1 MGDVSGLALG
11 SGFSAE
17 DEGMHLTWGE
27 LGRLLMTDESLQV
40 KAIGIE
46 GGVELEQVSRL
57 HTDTRTLMPGD
68 CFVAL
73 KGERFDAN
81 DYLEQIT
88 DMGAVGAIAHQGR
101 LKSGM
106 IGFEVNDT
114 TKALG
119 VVAAAWRAGKSTQLI
134 AVTGSN
140 GKTTVTQM
148 IGGILLAW
156 KFKDS
161 LATQGNFNNAI
172 GVPLTLLR
180 LRDHIQVGVVEL
192 GMNHPGEIEGLA
204 RWVNPEVALVN
215 NAQREHQEFMKSVKA
230 VAEENAQVFKALKPG
245 GVAVFPGHDPQTEFW
260 RELAQGQR
268 QMTFG
273 ASSDCDV
280 HLISHEWLNG
290 AWHARVSVLGQAFN
304 VRLHQAGEHNL
315 MNALA
320 SIACAHA
327 LGAPLGAIQQG
338 LEDFRPVA
346 GRTQTKLVQMGKRV
360 ITLVDDSYNAN
371 PDSVLA
377 GIETL
382 RGLPSPRLLILGEMG
397 EVGESGDVFH
407 QEVGRFAKASGIEH
421 LMCLGT
427 LTEHTALSYSGEMSG
442 VHFDNLESLLDH
454 LPGVLQG
461 VESVWVKG
469 SRFMQMERV
478 VKAITALSLQQ
489 EEKTC
494 S

>member
-1 MGDVSGLALG
+1 MGDVLDQAMHSALSQQG
-11 SGFSAE
+11 ES
-17 DEGMHLTWGE
+17 MHLTWSE
-27 LGRLLMTDESLQV
+27 LGKLLMTDETLEARPV
-40 KAIGIE
+40 GLE
-46 GGVELEQVSRL
+46 GGRELQEVTRL
-57 HTDTRTLMPGD
+57 HTDSRTLMAGD

-81 DYLEQIT
+81 DYLEQVNS
-88 DMGAVGAIAHQGR
+88 MGALGAIAHHGR
-101 LKSGM
+101 LKQGM
-106 IGFEVNDT
+106 VGFEVSDT

-119 VVAAAWRAGKSTQLI
+119 VIAAAWRAGLNAKLI

-148 IGGILLAW
+148 IGGILHAW

-161 LATQGNFNNAI
+161 LATKGNFNNAI

-192 GMNHPGEIEGLA
+192 GMNHPGEIESLA
-204 RWVNPEVALVN
+204 RWVSPDVALVN

-260 RELAQGQR
+260 RGLAKGQR
-268 QMTFG
+268 QITFG
-273 ASSDCDV
+273 AQSECDV
-280 HLISHEWLNG
+280 HLISHEWLSG

-304 VRLHQAGEHNL
+304 VRLHQAGLHNL

-327 LGAPLGAIQQG
+327 LGAPLGVIQQG

-346 GRTQTKLVQMGKRV
+346 GRTQTKLVQMGQRV

-382 RGLPSPRLLILGEMG
+382 RGLPAPRLLVLGDMG
-397 EVGESGDVFH
+397 EVGESGDIFH
-407 QEVGRFAKASGIEH
+407 QEVGRFAKASGIER
-421 LMCLGT
+421 LMCLGK
-427 LTEHTALSYSGEMSG
+427 LTEHTAMSYSGELAG
-442 VHFDNLESLLDH
+442 VHFENIESLLER

-478 VKAITALSLQQ
+478 VQAITALSLQQ

>member
-1 MGDVSGLALG
+1 L
-11 SGFSAE
+11 
-17 DEGMHLTWGE
+17 
-27 LGRLLMTDESLQV
+27 
-40 KAIGIE
+40 K
-46 GGVELEQVSRL
+46 
-57 HTDTRTLMPGD
+57 PGD

-81 DYLEQIT
+81 EYLGQIEQL
-88 DMGAVGAIAHQGR
+88 GACGAIAHP
-101 LKSGM
+101 GM
-106 IGFEVNDT
+106 LREGMVGYEVSDT

-119 VVAAAWRAGKSTQLI
+119 VLASAWRAKQPTRLI

-148 IGGILLAW
+148 IGSILSAW

-161 LATQGNFNNAI
+161 LATLGNFNNAI

-180 LRDHIQVGVVEL
+180 LREHIQVGVIEL
-192 GMNHPGEIEGLA
+192 GMNHPGEIESLA
-204 RWVNPEVALVN
+204 HWVCPEVALVN
-215 NAQREHQEFMKSVKA
+215 NAQREHQEFMKNVRA
-230 VAEENAQVFKALKPG
+230 VAEENAQVFKALKPN
-245 GVAVFPGHDPQTEFW
+245 GVAVFPGADPQTEFW
-260 RELAQGQR
+260 RELAGAHR
-268 QMTFG
+268 HITFG
-273 ASSDCDV
+273 AQSVCDV

-290 AWHARVSVLGQAFN
+290 AWHARVSVMGQALN

-320 SIACAHA
+320 SMACAHA

-346 GRTQTKLVQMGKRV
+346 GRTQTKMIPWGSRQL
-360 ITLVDDSYNAN
+360 TLVDDSYNAN

-382 RGLPSPRLLILGEMG
+382 RSFPAPRLLILGDMG
-397 EVGESGDVFH
+397 EVGESGTVFH
-407 QEVGRFAKASGIEH
+407 QEVGAFAKASGIEH
-421 LMCLGT
+421 LMCLGH
-427 LTEHTALSYSGEMSG
+427 LSEHTAMSFAAHSEG
-442 VHFDNLESLLDH
+442 VHFKSMASLCEH
-454 LPGVLQG
+454 LPEMLQS
-461 VESVWVKG
+461 VQSVWVKG

-478 VKAITALSLQQ
+478 VKAITDLSLQQ

>member
-1 MGDVSGLALG
+1 MGDGTHLALNASSVG
-11 SGFSAE
+11 DSQS
-17 DEGMHLTWGE
+17 MHLTWKALGE
-27 LGRLLMTDESLQV
+27 LLMTDPSLQARAV
-40 KAIGIE
+40 GLDGAR
-46 GGVELEQVSRL
+46 ELEEIERL
-57 HTDTRTLMPGD
+57 HTDTRTLVAGD

-81 DYLEQIT
+81 DFLEQIYAT
-88 DMGAVGAIAHQGR
+88 GALGAIAHPGKL
-101 LKSGM
+101 LKGM
-106 IGFEVNDT
+106 VGYEVNDT
-114 TKALG
+114 TQALG
-119 VVAAAWRAGKSTQLI
+119 VVAAAWRAQKPTRLI

-148 IGGILLAW
+148 IGSILSAW

-161 LATQGNFNNAI
+161 LATQGNFNNAV

-180 LRDHIQVGVVEL
+180 LRDTTRVGVVEL
-192 GMNHPGEIEGLA
+192 GMNHPGEIESLA
-204 RWVNPEVALVN
+204 QWVRPEVALVN
-215 NAQREHQEFMKSVKA
+215 NAQREHQEFMKSVRA
-230 VAEENAQVFKALKPG
+230 VAEENAQVFKALKPN
-245 GVAVFPGHDPQTEFW
+245 GVAIFPGRDPQTEFW
-260 RELAQGQR
+260 RELAQGHR

-273 ASSDCDV
+273 SHTDCDV

-290 AWHARVSVLGQAFN
+290 AWHARVSVMGQALN

-320 SIACAHA
+320 SMACAHA
-327 LGAPLGAIQQG
+327 LGAPMGAIQQG

-346 GRTQTKLVQMGKRV
+346 GRTQTKLVPMGGRQLTV
-360 ITLVDDSYNAN
+360 VDDSYNAN

-382 RGLPSPRLLILGEMG
+382 RGLPSPRLLILGDMG
-397 EVGESGDVFH
+397 EVGESGDLFH
-407 QEVGRFAKASGIEH
+407 QEVGAFAKASGIEH
-421 LMCLGT
+421 LMCLGP
-427 LTEHTALSYSGEMSG
+427 LTQHSAMSYAGELEG
-442 VHFDNLESLLDH
+442 VHFQNLESLLDQ
-454 LPGVLQG
+454 LPRVLQG